1 MFQQLNGRAI
11 VLGGLHSQVEQV
23 TLPAP
28 RQPMTD
34 LYSRNSSIPTRPHSR
49 PIPDSLN
56 PPCVPRLSR
65 GAPLIRMRPTCNRL
79 GMIGIAAPNAAGKAV
94 RGIIIR
100 DPIGPVANPGMV
112 RYAVGRG
119 S

>member
-1 MFQQLNGRAI
+1 
-11 VLGGLHSQVEQV
+11 
-23 TLPAP
+23 
-28 RQPMTD
+28 
-34 LYSRNSSIPTRPHSR
+34 
-49 PIPDSLN
+49 
-56 PPCVPRLSR
+56 
-65 GAPLIRMRPTCNRL
+65 
-79 GMIGIAAPNAAGKAV
+79 MIGIAAPNAAGKAV